1 MERHADERED
11 FQVHVDANE
20 FTRCIHNRM
29 PVLLGRYDYN
39 TWQTGK
45 GRCGRHQIP
54 SWPISKRVNVSG
66 RGNDDP
72 SQIERY
78 KPKPGFLARERSVT
92 LKELRARREIDMNE
106 ECPKELGDG
115 ARQ

>member
-1 MERHADERED
+1 
-11 FQVHVDANE
+11 
-20 FTRCIHNRM
+20 M
-29 PVLLGRYDYN
+29 PVLLGRYYYN

-45 GRCGRHQIP
+45 GAVSSCCGRHQIP

-72 SQIERY
+72 SQIDRY

-92 LKELRARREIDMNE
+92 LEELRARREIDMSE